1 MAITAETR
9 QDIIELVVTA
19 YGAAPGT
26 TLLTELVAIIDG
38 GGTLAD
44 VATSLTTSDTWTAEY
59 PSFQTAEEFAT
70 EWLGNLVPE
79 ASADALAGGIEIA
92 VGLINGGSSF
102 ADVILVAQDFL
113 ANLAEDDAEFGS
125 SAANFNNK
133 VEVASYYTLTLEQAD
148 LSVSAVSGVTSDDDS
163 VEEANETNTS
173 QAAPSGEALSLTT
186 GLDVALTGTAGD
198 DTIAALDADPATV
211 TGDPSTVQ
219 SGDNISGGDGTDT
232 IIWTA
237 TANAAGSAVVASTG
251 VEGLRIYNLTNDDA
265 YAIDA
270 SSMTGL
276 ADVYVNGG
284 NATTTVSATKGVVNV
299 HLISTTED
307 VTVTSSQ
314 TATFGPT
321 ATTILGN
328 GAGSGATVTYDGI
341 ETVNLVAAGAVG
353 GTLGLTIDSNALETI
368 NVSGDGDVNVI
379 AAFDGVVADSQT
391 STFNAAD
398 AGGEVTVEFD
408 RGAGSDASSVTLS
421 ANDDTLTFNSTIS
434 KADTLVGGDGVD
446 TLELDGTIAYSKT
459 ATTQAGAGI
468 SGFEALS
475 LEAGASVDNDAL
487 TGENDIS
494 TVAFGGTASYTNA
507 VGVSS
512 ITQSGGTATLSLE
525 TDGSADE
532 LTTTVGGLSGGATV
546 GLTARDMETI
556 NVVSSGLG
564 FDNTV
569 TLTGSSSKE
578 DADVTTVNVTGRGV
592 NLTVGGESVATVDA
606 SGVSGLGSAFTLDAT
621 ASEADMT
628 VTGSAVV
635 PADADTDTTN
645 TISTGEGDDTITTGD
660 FKDVID
666 AGRGDNVVDAG
677 DGDNEVTTGRDD
689 DTITTGEDDDTIDA
703 GSGDDTI
710 DAGDGDNVIDAGGG
724 DDTITSGEG
733 DDTIT
738 MGSGDDTVSAGAGD
752 DAIYMGTDYDDDDV
766 VDGGADDD
774 TLSVGAI
781 VPSTTLL
788 PLILQD
794 VDNHIDVT
802 PGTSR
807 TSTPQFTDVEDVY
820 MEVAIAD
827 ANDGGASTSET
838 VDFSSSTGIEN
849 LYLEVTDA
857 EGDGNDAADEGA
869 DDAKLT
875 LNEVDATAIHLGE
888 REEVAAINEFDTLGE
903 LVIVGVGQDLTVKG
917 YGVRGATDISV
928 GDVDSATF
936 TAYND
941 TSTVTV
947 GDTTFGDIEADDAA
961 AVTVSVAGSSAA
973 TGGMTLTAGD
983 VSADAAESVA
993 LSAGANNT
1001 LALGNVTMASEDL
1014 TSLTVTVSDDG
1025 ILTAGDIT
1033 TSTTDT
1039 DEASVDIDVGINGSM
1054 TLTGDLDVRGAD
1066 GASSITVLANGT
1078 FSVTDLVIGDSSAGS
1093 TTTITG
1099 TSSSEVDIEQFGVAT
1114 LVGAYVLSGR
1124 GELTT
1129 TTMAIEGTTTLNLSG
1144 WTDDAGNAL
1153 TFETTD
1159 DEDKT
1164 FTGSNADTS
1173 ITTGGGDD
1181 SITTGSGN
1189 DTIQAGAG
1197 DDELAGG
1204 DGADIFVIA
1213 AAADFGDV
1221 ISDFEDGSDKLALDV
1236 LNSRTVDFTVT
1247 ESAMTTSMVTN
1258 TASAMTTATTMATA
1272 TTSTAVTVNALT
1284 GMISDSVAV
1293 TTDILG
1299 GGFVKTGTF
1308 TLTNTDTAALTDM
1321 DTATAM
1327 TTVAGSLATAMVT
1340 ASATASVTLTGSS
1353 NTTLGG
1359 TINILT
1365 DAGTGSIAVAAG
1377 GYGTMGTAA
1386 STALTTGQVYTLTS
1400 TTVSVTGT
1408 SDSAT
1413 VNANVSAFKAAIVA
1427 AQTALA
1433 AGTGGYVA
1441 FGIGT
1446 GGTVF
1451 IANVTNASTA
1461 GVTSSEITS
1470 VRTVAVAEGITAT
1483 DIVLI

>member
-26 TLLTELVAIIDG
+26 TLLTELVAIVDD

-79 ASADALAGGIEIA
+79 ASADALADGVEIA
-92 VGLINGGSSF
+92 VGLINGGASF
-102 ADVILVAQDFL
+102 ADVILIAQNFL

-148 LSVSAVSGVTSDDDS
+148 LSVSAVSSVTSDDDS
-163 VEEANETNTS
+163 VEAANETNAS

-186 GLDVALTGTAGD
+186 GLDVALIGTAGD

-232 IIWTA
+232 IVWTA
-237 TANAAGSAVVASTG
+237 TANAAAAAVVASSG
-251 VEGLRIYNLTNDDA
+251 VEGLRVYNLTNDDT

-276 ADVYVNGG
+276 TDVYVNGG
-284 NATTTVSATKGVVNV
+284 NATTTVSSTKGVVNV

-307 VTVTSSQ
+307 VTVSSSA

-328 GAGSGATVTYDGI
+328 AAGSGATVTYDGI

-353 GTLGLTIDSNALETI
+353 GTAGLTIDSDELETI
-368 NVSGDGDVNVI
+368 NVSGDGDVYVI
-379 AAFDGVVADSQT
+379 ASFQGVVADTQT

-398 AGGEVTVEFD
+398 AGGDVKADIT

-421 ANDDTLTFNSTIS
+421 ANDDTLIFNSAIS
-434 KADTLVGGDGVD
+434 KADTLVGGDGTD
-446 TLELDGTIAYSKT
+446 TLQLDGTIAYSKT

-494 TVAFGGTASYTNA
+494 TVAFKGTASYTNA
-507 VGVSS
+507 VGVDT
-512 ITQSGGTATLSLE
+512 ITQSAGTATLGLE

-532 LTTTVGGLSGGATV
+532 LTTTVGGLYGGATV

-556 NVVSSGLG
+556 NVVSSGLLA
-564 FDNTV
+564 DNTV
-569 TLTGSSSKE
+569 TLTGSTTKE
-578 DADVTTVNVTGRGV
+578 AADVTTVNVTGRGV

-606 SGVSGLGSAFTLDAT
+606 SGVSGLGSAFTLVAT

-635 PADADTDTTN
+635 PTDADTGTAN

-660 FKDVID
+660 FNDVID

-677 DGDNEVTTGRDD
+677 DGDNTVTTGRDD
-689 DTITTGEDDDTIDA
+689 DTITTGEDDDDIDSGA
-703 GSGDDTI
+703 GDDTI
-710 DAGDGDNVIDAGGG
+710 AAGDGDNVIDAGSG
-724 DDTITSGEG
+724 DDSITSGEG

-738 MGSGDDTVSAGAGD
+738 LGSGDDTVSAGAGD

-766 VDGGADDD
+766 VDGGDDDD

-781 VPSTTLL
+781 VKSTTAA

-794 VDNHIDVT
+794 VDNYVDLT

-820 MEVAIAD
+820 MAVNLAAANVGD
-827 ANDGGASTSET
+827 ASDSET
-838 VDFSSSTGIEN
+838 VDFSSTSGLDN
-849 LYLEVTDA
+849 LYLEIVDADDATDA
-857 EGDGNDAADEGA
+857 
-869 DDAKLT
+869 AKLT
-875 LNEVDATAIHLGE
+875 LNEVDAAAIHLGDRDATNAE
-888 REEVAAINEFDTLGE
+888 DLGE
-903 LVIVGVGQDLTVKG
+903 LVIVGAGQSSLTIKA
-917 YGVRGATDISV
+917 YGNDAATDVTVS
-928 GDVDSATF
+928 DVDAVTV

-941 TSTVTV
+941 SSTVTV
-947 GDTTFGDIEADDAA
+947 GDSTFGDIAADDSA

-983 VSADAAESVA
+983 VTADAAESVT

-1001 LALGNVTMASEDL
+1001 LALGDVTIESEDL
-1014 TSLTVTVSDDG
+1014 TSVTVTVSDDAA
-1025 ILTAGDIT
+1025 LTVGSIT
-1033 TSTTDT
+1033 TDTTST
-1039 DEASVDIDVGINGSM
+1039 DEASVDIDVGINGS
-1054 TLTGDLDVRGAD
+1054 LTSSGDIIVLGAD
-1066 GASSITVLANGT
+1066 GASTIDVGANGYFET
-1078 FSVTDLVIGDSSAGS
+1078 TALIIGDTTAGAS
-1093 TTTITG
+1093 TTITG
-1099 TSSSEVDIEQFGVAT
+1099 TSSSEVDIDQVGQAS
-1114 LVGAYVLSGR
+1114 LVGSYVITGR

-1129 TTMAIEGTTTLNLSG
+1129 TTIAIEGTTTLKLSG
-1144 WTDDAGNAL
+1144 WTDDAGNDL
-1153 TFETTD
+1153 TFTTTD
-1159 DEDKT
+1159 DEKKT
-1164 FTGSNADTS
+1164 FTGSNANTF
-1173 ITTGGGDD
+1173 ITTGAGVDT
-1181 SITTGSGN
+1181 ITTGSGA
-1189 DTIQAGAG
+1189 DRIEAGGGA
-1197 DDELAGG
+1197 DILDGG
-1204 DGADIFVIA
+1204 DGADLFVIA

-1221 ISDFEDGSDKLALDV
+1221 ISDFEAGSDRLALDV
-1236 LNSRTVDFTVT
+1236 IKSTQDVT
-1247 ESAMTTSMVTN
+1247 GTITAMGTATSTITATKTSMAATTTTGTTVST
-1258 TASAMTTATTMATA
+1258 TASITAGDTGTY
-1272 TTSTAVTVNALT
+1272 TS
-1284 GMISDSVAV
+1284 

-1299 GGFVKTGTF
+1299 AGFVKAVTITATTTTATTVSTTFTAMATGTQ
-1308 TLTNTDTAALTDM
+1308 TSVTAMSTVTATISVAGTATSVILGGNLNLLTDSG
-1321 DTATAM
+1321 AS
-1327 TTVAGSLATAMVT
+1327 TVSVASTVT
-1340 ASATASVTLTGSS
+1340 SSNSVT
-1353 NTTLGG
+1353 
-1359 TINILT
+1359 
-1365 DAGTGSIAVAAG
+1365 
-1377 GYGTMGTAA
+1377 
-1386 STALTTGQVYTLTS
+1386 LTTGQVYTLTAS
-1400 TTVSVTGT
+1400 EVGSVTGT
-1408 SDSAT
+1408 SSSAVT
-1413 VNANVSAFKAAIVA
+1413 NANVSAFKAAIVD

-1433 AGTGGYVA
+1433 IGTTNYVA

-1451 IANVTNASTA
+1451 IANVTNTSGT
-1461 GVTSSEITS
+1461 GVTSDEITS
-1470 VRTVAVAEGITAT
+1470 VRTVAFAEGITAT